1 MGLADA
7 TGEELVVAMG
17 CAVGRGEV
25 VPEEGETAHAEKASA
40 IATATGLKS
49 TR

>member
-7 TGEELVVAMG
+7 TGEELVVAIG

-25 VPEEGETAHAEKASA
+25 VPEDGETLQAENVSA
-40 IATATGLKS
+40 IAMTAPLKS